1 MFCARG
7 RKACLDENEF
17 LKECHTA
24 SGRGDAAF
32 KYSDSLGNCDI
43 DVTQR
48 SRGRA
53 YVRVRDSN
61 LPALIMFFTAD
72 L

>member
-1 MFCARG
+1 M
-7 RKACLDENEF
+7 
-17 LKECHTA
+17 KECHTA

-53 YVRVRDSN
+53 DVRVRDSN